1 MNRNQI
7 KLWNKPNELL
17 RFSKLTAILAAVLL
31 RFVSPVFAAIE
42 NPTIGSLGTGDAGN
56 AAATVFANIWR
67 AIVVM
72 AGIAFIIYFAWG
84 ALSWLTSGG
93 DKARVEEAR
102 EKISNATIGL
112 ILVAASVA
120 ITTTIG
126 LLFNIDF
133 LTNLTFE
140 FPEAP

>member
-1 MNRNQI
+1 MIHKESQ
-7 KLWNKPNELL
+7 LWNKPYSPLHF
-17 RFSKLTAILAAVLL
+17 RKLTAILAAVSL

-42 NPTIGSLGTGDAGN
+42 NPAIGSIGSGDAGT
-56 AAATVFANIWR
+56 AAATLFANIWK
-67 AIVVM
+67 AIVVI

-93 DKARVEEAR
+93 DKAKVEEAR

-126 LLFNIDF
+126 LLFDIHF